1 MNVRL
6 APKATSHKAPKIL
19 HGNAASAYKKLA
31 QKSSSSGL
39 MKLRLIP
46 AAAYQTHFIHAILR
60 YTNFDAFLF
69 IEVSCLK
76 HLHY

>member
-1 MNVRL
+1 
-6 APKATSHKAPKIL
+6 
-19 HGNAASAYKKLA
+19 
-31 QKSSSSGL
+31 

-46 AAAYQTHFIHAILR
+46 AAAYQTHFIHATLR